1 MSGNEWELI
10 GCILVLMLCVVTK
23 HRWPQLKHSR
33 YIHEAS
39 ALLVVGIICGF
50 VLWLAEA
57 DFAFSQS
64 LFWDWVLPPII
75 FNAGY
80 AMKRRNFFKHF
91 GVISLLGVFAT
102 VGSTLIFSF
111 LMFGLRGLFPSGGLG
126 DTVAPYLVYGAVM
139 TATDSVAVLAILDP
153 QRQEKAHAVVFGE
166 GVLNDAIT
174 IVLFKTFVDKQS
186 DSWGSEAVFGVTLS
200 FVWLLLASTAVGI
213 FTGAICCISIRKCS
227 LGEADPHLELLM
239 TALFAWLSYILAEV
253 FGLSAIMSAFVC
265 GIMLSHYN
273 HYNMAKEAAGAFSIV
288 SHALSE
294 GAEAITFFYIG
305 VTLLAGGTIKDPYF
319 DFSFIFFTIFC
330 LTLARG
336 ISVGTVLS
344 LSSVTFLPRPFGS
357 RQGLVTWFAGLVRGV
372 VAFALALTLQA
383 KQEDVG
389 MTSDQSRLA
398 VTSTAVVV
406 IFTTIVFGSCSFLFL
421 QWVGDDEAPP
431 DLSLIHISEPTRL
444 LSISYA
450 VFCLKK
456 KKKKNK
462 KQEQVM
468 YVTCVI
474 TRI

>member
-1 MSGNEWELI
+1 M
-10 GCILVLMLCVVTK
+10 CI
-23 HRWPQLKHSR
+23 RDR
-33 YIHEAS
+33 
-39 ALLVVGIICGF
+39 
-50 VLWLAEA
+50 
-57 DFAFSQS
+57 
-64 LFWDWVLPPII
+64 
-75 FNAGY
+75 
-80 AMKRRNFFKHF
+80 
-91 GVISLLGVFAT
+91 
-102 VGSTLIFSF
+102 
-111 LMFGLRGLFPSGGLG
+111 
-126 DTVAPYLVYGAVM
+126 VYGAVM

-431 DLSLIHISEPTRL
+431 DGSDQPQSAERNSHHNNPIYILWKSFDEHFIMQYLGGRPHSRSSFATTDISVPMLSSDEMPKPDYQPSSSFLGPDPNTGQESPRSARSYLAYMQAVAGADVAGADSEAPTSARDAPQETKDTSSRYVAL
-444 LSISYA
+444 L
-450 VFCLKK
+450 
-456 KKKKNK
+456 
-462 KQEQVM
+462 
-468 YVTCVI
+468 
-474 TRI
+474 